1 MLARRPLESLQRSF
15 ASSAWGMGSMWDRLA
30 NGFSFTDSMIAR
42 AKTKKEQERAALSS
56 APPQQDAPTKEAAGR
71 GHTPWDAIRTK
82 ELFPGRERHRRHLFA
97 DEDGTVPFVQGARL
111 NRTSVPSVP
120 ASLWMQSPFSRGSM
134 QKLNAVARQVQDL
147 PLDAALLQM
156 KFSPKRAAQI
166 VADVLTRIKVEI
178 VRYGGD
184 PAYYY
189 VKEANV
195 GRGTYLKRID
205 IKGRGRHGIQWR
217 GHRMV
222 RICCY
227 KPDPER
233 IARKLLRIRKFR
245 RDDKPVLTR
254 LNYN

>member
-1 MLARRPLESLQRSF
+1 
-15 ASSAWGMGSMWDRLA
+15 MWDRLS
-30 NGFSFTDSMIAR
+30 NGFSFTDSMVAR
-42 AKTKKEQERAALSS
+42 AKAKQEQERAALSG
-56 APPQQDAPTKEAAGR
+56 APPSPPPTPPHKVEGGEVSSGGGAGR
-71 GHTPWDAIRTK
+71 GLTPWDAIRAK
-82 ELFPGRERHRRHLFA
+82 ELFPGRARHRRHLFA
-97 DEDGTVPFVQGARL
+97 DENGAVPFVEGARL
-111 NRTSVPSVP
+111 NRSGVPLVP

-134 QKLNAVARQVQDL
+134 QKLNMVARQVQDL

-156 KFSPKRAAQI
+156 KFSPKRAAQ
-166 VADVLTRIKVEI
+166 VVSDVLTRIKAEI

-189 VKEANV
+189 VKEATV

-227 KPDPER
+227 KPDPEK
-233 IARKLLRIRKFR
+233 IVRKLLRIRKFR